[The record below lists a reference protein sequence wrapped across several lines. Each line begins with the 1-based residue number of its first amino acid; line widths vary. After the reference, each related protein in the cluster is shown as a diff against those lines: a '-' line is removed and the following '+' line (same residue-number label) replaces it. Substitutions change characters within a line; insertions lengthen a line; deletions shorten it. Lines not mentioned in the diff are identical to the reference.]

1 MFKNDDIILIK
12 ETNSEYIDKI
22 IVILND
28 RKKDIMPRDIIVK
41 QAENIIFEYQQKNP
55 NEKKSLL
62 KRETLFLISST
73 VILLA
78 SLIYFIS
85 GMQIF

>member
-41 QAENIIFEYQQKNP
+41 QAENIIFEYQQKKP
-55 NEKKSLL
+55 NEKKSLF
-62 KRETLFLISST
+62 KRETMFLISSA
-73 VILLA
+73 VILMA

-85 GMQIF
+85 SMQIF

>member
-28 RKKDIMPRDIIVK
+28 RKKDIMPRDIIIK
-41 QAENIIFEYQQKNP
+41 QAENIIYEYQQKNP
-55 NEKKSLL
+55 NEKKSPL
-62 KRETLFLISST
+62 KRETVFLLSSA
-73 VILLA
+73 VILIA
-78 SLIYFIS
+78 SLLYFIS
-85 GMQIF
+85 GTLRF